1 MKTSILLL
9 RHGQSVANVEK
20 FFAGQCNV
28 PLTPLGV
35 RQAELAAKALGH
47 LHIDK
52 IYSSSLDRAYDTAL
66 PFAKMRGLEVIRLPD
81 FIEWDAGDWEGM
93 SFDDIKESYPEE
105 YYYWNNDMIH
115 LRMPNGESADE
126 VRERTGRAL
135 DRLAEENRGL
145 TVMVACHG
153 GVIKTVP
160 SYYAE
165 CDPKVFNDTPVPK
178 NCSITEIVFTDGI
191 GRVER
196 YSDDS
201 HLGDLKGDAF
211 II

>member
-1 MKTSILLL
+1 MRTIILLL
-9 RHGQSVANVEK
+9 RHGQSYANVEK
-20 FFAGQCNV
+20 YFAGQCNV

-35 RQAELAAKALGH
+35 EQAEAAAEALKH

-66 PFAKMRGLEVIRLPD
+66 PFAKMRGLVVTRLHD
-81 FIEWDAGDWEGM
+81 FIEWGAGDWEGM
-93 SFDDIKESYPEE
+93 SFDDLKAAYPEE
-105 YYYWNNDMIH
+105 YYYWKNDMIH
-115 LRMPNGESADE
+115 LTMPNGESASD
-126 VRERTGRAL
+126 VRERVGKAL
-135 DRLAEENRGL
+135 DRLAEENQGL

-160 SYYAE
+160 SYYAG
-165 CDPKVFNDTPVPK
+165 CDPKIFNDTPIPK
-178 NCSITEIVFTDGI
+178 NCSVTEIVFEDGV

-201 HLGDLKGDAF
+201 HLGNLKSDAF

>member
-1 MKTSILLL
+1 MKTRILLL

-20 FFAGQCNV
+20 FFAGQNNI
-28 PLTPLGV
+28 PLTPLGI
-35 RQAELAAKALGH
+35 RQAEAAAEALKL

-66 PFAKMRGLEVIRLPD
+66 PFAKMRGLEVIRLPE
-81 FIEWDAGDWEGM
+81 FIEWCAGDWEGM
-93 SFDDIKESYPEE
+93 SFDDLKAEYPEE
-105 YYYWNNDMIH
+105 YHYWKNDMIS
-115 LRMPNGESADE
+115 LTMPNGESAIE
-126 VRERTGRAL
+126 VRERIGKAL
-135 DRLAEENRGL
+135 DRLADENPGF

-160 SYYAE
+160 SYYAN
-165 CDPKVFNDTPVPK
+165 CDAKIFNATPIPK
-178 NCSITEIVFTDGI
+178 NCSITEIVYEGSV

-196 YSDDS
+196 YSDES
-201 HLGDLKGDAF
+201 HLGALKSDAF